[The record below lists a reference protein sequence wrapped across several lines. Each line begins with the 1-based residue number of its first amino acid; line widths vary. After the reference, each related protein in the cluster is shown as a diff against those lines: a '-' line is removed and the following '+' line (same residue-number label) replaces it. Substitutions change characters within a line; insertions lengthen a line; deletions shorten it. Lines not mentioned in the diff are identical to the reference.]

1 MRLFMSERKPS
12 ALIGDILKCIQH
24 IQIYSSDITFDEFS
38 SNFMIVEA
46 CLYNIQVI
54 GEAVSKIPE
63 AVKKEEQSIPW
74 VLIKGMRNRL
84 IHDYI
89 GTDLSLVWNVI
100 KNELPTFEKDLKRI
114 YTSLDER
121 SQ

>member
-1 MRLFMSERKPS
+1 MSERKPS
-12 ALIGDILKCIQH
+12 LLIGDILKCIKH
-24 IQIYSSDITFDEFS
+24 INTYSSDITFDEFS
-38 SNFMIVEA
+38 TNFMIVEA

-63 AVKKEEQSIPW
+63 DIKKEEQSIPW

-89 GTDLSLVWNVI
+89 GTDLTLVWNII
-100 KNELPTFEKDLKRI
+100 KNELPTFETDLKRI
-114 YTSLDER
+114 YNLLALKN
-121 SQ
+121 Q

>member
-1 MRLFMSERKPS
+1 MSERKAS
-12 ALIGDILKCIQH
+12 ALIDDILKCIQH
-24 IQIYSSDITFDEFS
+24 IKIYSSDITFDEFS

-54 GEAVSKIPE
+54 GEAVSKIPA

-74 VLIKGMRNRL
+74 ILIKGMRNRL

-89 GTDLSLVWNVI
+89 GTDLSLVWNII

-114 YTSLDER
+114 FIALNEGG
-121 SQ
+121 Q